1 MYYVLCFVHT
11 LLVVLLKL
19 IYQPFI
25 SQKNGLLTWVI
36 SKVVGKNLG
45 QY

>member
-25 SQKNGLLTWVI
+25 SQKNRPLTWVI